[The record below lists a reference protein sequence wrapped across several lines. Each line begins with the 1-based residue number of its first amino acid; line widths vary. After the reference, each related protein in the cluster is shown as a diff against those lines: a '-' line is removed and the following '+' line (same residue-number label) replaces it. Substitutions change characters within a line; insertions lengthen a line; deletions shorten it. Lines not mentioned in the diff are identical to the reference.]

1 MRRESVLLGGALLL
15 ALLGVVAYR
24 QTREEPPPNEAPPF
38 FYEIDPVDVARIEVR
53 HADLAEA
60 FAWDEEGGYWRFDDP
75 GGERVDEER
84 FGGMPVLVAGP
95 RIERTLPEGL
105 DLAALGLTP
114 PRATVTVGLDS
125 GAEFVVLI
133 GRATPDE
140 SAHYV
145 KQANDASVFLVNA
158 VWGDV
163 LTRLATE
170 PPRLPAEAP

>member
-1 MRRESVLLGGALLL
+1 M
-15 ALLGVVAYR
+15 
-24 QTREEPPPNEAPPF
+24 
-38 FYEIDPVDVARIEVR
+38 
-53 HADLAEA
+53 
-60 FAWDEEGGYWRFDDP
+60 
-75 GGERVDEER
+75 
-84 FGGMPVLVAGP
+84 
-95 RIERTLPEGL
+95 
-105 DLAALGLTP
+105 
-114 PRATVTVGLDS
+114 TVGLDS